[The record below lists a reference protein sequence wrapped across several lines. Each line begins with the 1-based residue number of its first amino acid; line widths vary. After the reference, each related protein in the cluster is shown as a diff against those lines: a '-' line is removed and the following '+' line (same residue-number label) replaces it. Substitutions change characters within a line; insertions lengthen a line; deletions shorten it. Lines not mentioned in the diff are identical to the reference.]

1 MLFATGCG
9 ALTVDTPLLA
19 ALQHGFTV
27 FAMSCDWGGVGGR
40 GGGRVGVKRWRLPV
54 ELTDTIYF
62 RVVDADSSNCDFTI
76 RFIIRVHGLPPGSLN
91 PSSVIVLVSLTC
103 LRIVKRPSVVIV
115 SAGHRDFGFS
125 KT

>member
-19 ALQHGFTV
+19 ALQHGFVV
-27 FAMSCDWGGVGGR
+27 FAMSYDWGGGMGM
-40 GGGRVGVKRWRLPV
+40 KRWRLPV

-103 LRIVKRPSVVIV
+103 LRIVKRLSVVIV
-115 SAGHRDFGFS
+115 SAGHRDFGLS

>member
-27 FAMSCDWGGVGGR
+27 FAMSYDWGGVGGGEV
-40 GGGRVGVKRWRLPV
+40 GGGLGVRRWRLPV

-91 PSSVIVLVSLTC
+91 PSSVIVLVSN
-103 LRIVKRPSVVIV
+103 VF
-115 SAGHRDFGFS
+115 AHRQ
-125 KT
+125 KTICSHRVRGSQRLWVE